1 MEDLPVRLAD
11 LLESIAIR
19 VRTMTVDRVHRIV
32 KIVSLGLIA
41 LTMAVAALVYL
52 FVALY
57 NLLAQWLTPAAALG
71 VMAGIF
77 LIAGLLVWIRR
88 SARPPKVELPPDV
101 KAATTVEPAAVAP
114 VASQPAPPT
123 PAG

>member
-32 KIVSLGLIA
+32 TIVSLGLIA

-71 VMAGIF
+71 VMGGIF
-77 LIAGLLVWIRR
+77 LIAGLLVWSRR

-101 KAATTVEPAAVAP
+101 KAATTVEPTAVVP
-114 VASQPAPPT
+114 VASHPAPPT
-123 PAG
+123 RAG

>member
-32 KIVSLGLIA
+32 TIVSLGLIA

-71 VMAGIF
+71 VMGGIF
-77 LIAGLLVWIRR
+77 LIAGLLVWSRR
-88 SARPPKVELPPDV
+88 SARPPKLELPPDV
-101 KAATTVEPAAVAP
+101 KSATTVEPAAVVP
-114 VASQPAPPT
+114 VSSQPAPPT
-123 PAG
+123 RAG

>member
-32 KIVSLGLIA
+32 TIVSLGLIA

-71 VMAGIF
+71 VMGGIF
-77 LIAGLLVWIRR
+77 LIAGLLVWSRR
-88 SARPPKVELPPDV
+88 SARPPKVELPPEV
-101 KAATTVEPAAVAP
+101 KSATTPEPPTVAP
-114 VASQPAPPT
+114 VVSRPAPPT

>member
-32 KIVSLGLIA
+32 TIVSLGLIA

-71 VMAGIF
+71 VMGGIF
-77 LIAGLLVWIRR
+77 LIAGLLVWSRR
-88 SARPPKVELPPDV
+88 SARPPKVELPPEV
-101 KAATTVEPAAVAP
+101 KSATTPEPPTVAP
-114 VASQPAPPT
+114 VASRPAPPT